1 MNDEDI
7 DLPPHDRVDDWPDD
21 EIHRIQISP
30 RMLQELFTFGRTTS
44 AGSSALG
51 PELVVFD
58 YVGDEPRGDVLSALS
73 AVDEA
78 LGIIPDK
85 YGVRE
90 DSDAE

>member
-1 MNDEDI
+1 MPDEDI

-51 PELVVFD
+51 P
-58 YVGDEPRGDVLSALS
+58 A
-73 AVDEA
+73 
-78 LGIIPDK
+78 
-85 YGVRE
+85 
-90 DSDAE
+90 

>member
-1 MNDEDI
+1 MPDEDI
-7 DLPPHDRVDDWPDD
+7 DPLPHNRVDDWPDD

-58 YVGDEPRGDVLSALS
+58 YVGDEPRGDILTALS
-73 AVDEA
+73 AVDKA
-78 LGIIPDK
+78 LGDIPDK
-85 YGVRE
+85 YEVRE
-90 DSDAE
+90 DSDV